1 MPQTITAMRLITFAL
16 FLLLLCGCTK
26 KSDPK
31 KLTDE
36 ELKTASWERVVEAA
50 RGSEVYWMH
59 WRGDP
64 AINAFTDTYVA
75 SEMMTRYGVKVV
87 TVSGQGAEVV
97 SRLLVDKQA
106 GETAN
111 GKIDLVWINGE
122 TFHQLRK
129 SNLLF
134 GSFASRLPNYPL
146 VDSENPIINYDFEQP
161 IEGYECPWGSVQLS
175 LIYNSE
181 KIKNPP
187 QTFEELRAWIK
198 ANPNRFTYDQSFT
211 GVTFMKSLL
220 YALGGG
226 VQVFQGTFDTTR
238 YREKTQL
245 LWAYLNDVKPFLWR
259 RGEVYPENVAKLHLL
274 FSNGEIDFTM
284 SNNDAEVDNKILQGV
299 LPKSARGLAI
309 RDGTIANSHY
319 QGIPFNAA
327 NKAGAMV
334 LCNFLISPE
343 AQYEKSK
350 PDVWADGTVL
360 NISALPKAWQEKFAT
375 IPNRVAALPR
385 DSIRQYAKP
394 EVRPEYHERILDD
407 WRKEVLKKSP

>member
-1 MPQTITAMRLITFAL
+1 MTRIIIYLLSIFFLASCSKKNTRQTL
-16 FLLLLCGCTK
+16 
-26 KSDPK
+26 SD
-31 KLTDE
+31 DQ
-36 ELKTASWERVVEAA
+36 LKTATWAQIEEAA

-64 AINAFTDTYVA
+64 AINKFTDEYVA
-75 SEMMTRYGVKVV
+75 SEMMKRYGVKVV

-106 GETAN
+106 GEVAN
-111 GKIDLVWINGE
+111 GKVDLVWINGE

-134 GSFASRLPNYPL
+134 GSFVNQLPNYAL
-146 VDSENPIINYDFEQP
+146 VDSENPIIKYDFEQP
-161 IEGYECPWGSVQLS
+161 IDGYECPWGSVQLS

-181 KIKNPP
+181 KVKNPP
-187 QTFEELRAWIK
+187 ETFEELRAWIK
-198 ANPNRFTYDQSFT
+198 ANPNRFTYDQSFA

-220 YALGGG
+220 YSLGGG
-226 VQVFQGTFDTTR
+226 VEAFQGTFDTTL

-245 LWAYLNDVKPFLWR
+245 LWAYLNDIKPFLWR
-259 RGEVYPENVAKLHLL
+259 KGEVYPENVAKLHLL

-299 LPKSARGLAI
+299 LPKSARGLAMT
-309 RDGTIANSHY
+309 DGTIANSHY

-343 AQYEKSK
+343 AQYEKAK

-360 NISALPKAWQEKFAT
+360 KVSALPNAWQEKFAT

-394 EVRPEYHERILDD
+394 EVRPEYHERILED
-407 WRKEVLKKSP
+407 WRKEVLKKAQ

>member
-1 MPQTITAMRLITFAL
+1 MTRLIIYLLSIF
-16 FLLLLCGCTK
+16 FLASCSK
-26 KSDPK
+26 KNTRQTLSD
-31 KLTDE
+31 DQ
-36 ELKTASWERVVEAA
+36 LKTATWAQIEEAA

-64 AINAFTDTYVA
+64 AINQFTDEYVA
-75 SEMMTRYGVKVV
+75 SEMMKRYGVKVI
-87 TVSGQGAEVV
+87 TVSGQGAEIV

-106 GETAN
+106 GEVAN
-111 GKIDLVWINGE
+111 GKVDLVWINGE

-134 GSFASRLPNYPL
+134 GSFVNQLPNYAL
-146 VDSENPIINYDFEQP
+146 VDSENPIIKYDFEQP
-161 IEGYECPWGSVQLS
+161 IDGYECPWGSVQLS

-181 KIKNPP
+181 KVKNPP
-187 QTFEELRAWIK
+187 ETFEELRAWIK
-198 ANPNRFTYDQSFT
+198 ANPNRFTYDQSFA

-220 YALGGG
+220 YSLGGG
-226 VQVFQGTFDTTR
+226 VQVFQGTFDTTL

-245 LWAYLNDVKPFLWR
+245 LWAYLNDIKPFLWR
-259 RGEVYPENVAKLHLL
+259 KGEVYPENVAKLHLL

-284 SNNDAEVDNKILQGV
+284 SNNDAEVDNKILLGV
-299 LPKSARGLAI
+299 LPKSARGLAMKN
-309 RDGTIANSHY
+309 GTIANSHY
-319 QGIPFNAA
+319 QAIPFNAA

-343 AQYEKSK
+343 AQYEKAK

-360 NISALPKAWQEKFAT
+360 KVSALPNAWQEKFAS

-394 EVRPEYHERILDD
+394 EIRPEYHERILED
-407 WRKEVLKKSP
+407 WRKEVLKKAQ